1 MAAASWQPPHGCIA
15 AAHTAHAQGA
25 ACTWSARQ
33 ACEVGAVQGC
43 GARRA
48 RSNRSRFSHRSPAAR
63 AGNRSPSSAAPPARR
78 SKHVDVLCCCRGA
91 SARMSLS
98 AQPAEAAER
107 ACPTALDAAGRAAV
121 LRRLGRRPTA
131 SKTNLLEVLDERNGA
146 IAGTEPSNRA
156 PWPPRPCTPTP
167 PGARCSDHPQGRD
180 ARHRCGGE
188 RRRLRAG
195 RGLSPPALA
204 ARRRACAHGQRGAAA
219 WRAGRA
225 RAAQRRR
232 TPCQRRHV
240 ARAIGM
246 RAGAAGGAAA
256 DPRGAARERGD
267 ARRIVPIRS
276 PGARA
281 RDLGRARS
289 ACHGR
294 LDRSQSCTIDVLY
307 QYAVIRTRVA
317 TKRVFAE
324 HYKWNFAM
332 VRDFKSKT

>member
-195 RGLSPPALA
+195 RGRSPPALA
-204 ARRRACAHGQRGAAA
+204 ARRRACVRTVNAVPRRGEP
-219 WRAGRA
+219 GA
-225 RAAQRRR
+225 RERRS
-232 TPCQRRHV
+232 
-240 ARAIGM
+240 
-246 RAGAAGGAAA
+246 
-256 DPRGAARERGD
+256 GAARHASGATWRGPSACERG
-267 ARRIVPIRS
+267 RL
-276 PGARA
+276 GARLPTHA
-281 RDLGRARS
+281 GPLVSAETPVASCRS
-289 ACHGR
+289 
-294 LDRSQSCTIDVLY
+294 VL
-307 QYAVIRTRVA
+307 RVRGPGTWGA
-317 TKRVFAE
+317 LVRRVTVVWTAASPAPSMCCI
-324 HYKWNFAM
+324 N
-332 VRDFKSKT
+332 TL